1 MIRFLIAFCAVCV
14 FSIASVGVA
23 QAGGANNG
31 GGNDNGAGGGK
42 GGGKKGSIEI
52 TNDSED
58 EITVF
63 FRAEEDDLPGTLG
76 EVNSEFTRVDVAPGE
91 TETISKLKEGNF
103 DLVAA
108 TTAVVDFQLESDG
121 GLIELPAKGTDGF
134 STVVA
139 VMNGTTTEVAVD
151 LADDIGDSFTGVVF
165 SDADPIE
172 NGELENGELENGELE
187 NDEFGP

>member
-1 MIRFLIAFCAVCV
+1 MFRFLIAFCAVCV

-31 GGNDNGAGGGK
+31 GDDGGAGGGK

-52 TNDSED
+52 TNDSETD
-58 EITVF
+58 ITVF

-76 EVNSEFTRVDVAPGE
+76 EINSEFTRVDVAAGE
-91 TETISKLKEGNF
+91 TETISGLKEGNF

-108 TTAVVDFQLESDG
+108 PTETVDFQLEIDG
-121 GLIELPAKGTDGF
+121 GLIELPAKGTDAF

-139 VMNGTTTEVAVD
+139 VMNDTTTGVTVVTT
-151 LADDIGDSFTGVVF
+151 LGTVNGSFTGAAVF
-165 SDADPIE
+165 PDADPIE
-172 NGELENGELENGELE
+172 FVEFE
-187 NDEFGP
+187 NDENGS